1 MTGDR
6 GLIPEREPE
15 RWLPRPRTA
24 AGAEIAHSLVRRQ
37 LRDVRER
44 MHCKCVREGDWRAS
58 SVPAAAVIPT
68 PRVSTVDAAVKKSV
82 VVAAIKVRRSR
93 ARVLQWLAERTGGTV

>member
-1 MTGDR
+1 MTGDQ

-24 AGAEIAHSLVRRQ
+24 AGAEIAHSLGRRQ
-37 LRDVRER
+37 LGDVSGRK
-44 MHCKCVREGDWRAS
+44 HCRRVFESDWRAS

-68 PRVSTVDAAVKKSV
+68 PRVSMVDAAVKTSV
-82 VVAAIKVRRSR
+82 VV
-93 ARVLQWLAERTGGTV
+93 LH

>member
-1 MTGDR
+1 MTGDG

-24 AGAEIAHSLVRRQ
+24 AGAKIAHSLVRRQ
-37 LRDVRER
+37 LRDVNGRA
-44 MHCKCVREGDWRAS
+44 HCKDVREGDWRAS

-68 PRVSTVDAAVKKSV
+68 PRVSMVDAAVKKSV
-82 VVAAIKVRRSR
+82 V
-93 ARVLQWLAERTGGTV
+93 GTAMKWC